1 MGVGNGMAD
10 NTVMDSGR
18 LYALMELSA
27 LINSTLD
34 GREIRK
40 RAMKAA
46 KQLMNAEA
54 ASLLLV
60 DREKDELFFEV
71 ALGDKGNLLK
81 EIRLRFG
88 EGIAGWVALNGEPLI
103 IDDVYGDPR
112 FYRAADEKSRFV
124 TRDMICVP
132 VRFRDR
138 ILGVL
143 EVINKREGRFGEED
157 LPLLLAFSNQV
168 AIAVENSNLYEQL
181 RETFFGTA
189 LSLADSLEKRD
200 PYTGGHTKRV
210 STYSVAIGRVLG
222 LDAGEME
229 ILTLVAILH
238 DIGKIGVR
246 DNVLL
251 KEGKLDESEYASM
264 VRHAGY
270 GAEILSHV
278 KGLQPVMAGVKAHHE
293 MYDGSGYPDRISG
306 DRIPLAARI
315 VAVADTFDAMTTD
328 RPYRK
333 ALTFD
338 RAFAELSRCSGRQF
352 DPVVVDAFLRAH
364 GEGML

>member
-1 MGVGNGMAD
+1 MGTFMAD
-10 NTVMDSGR
+10 TAVMNSGR
-18 LYALMELSA
+18 FLALMELSA

-34 GREIRK
+34 GREIRT
-40 RAMKAA
+40 RAIEAA

-60 DREKDELFFEV
+60 DREREELYFEV
-71 ALGDKGNLLK
+71 ALGEKGSQVK
-81 EIRLRFG
+81 EVRLRFG
-88 EGIAGWVALNGEPLI
+88 EGIAGWVAVNGEPLI
-103 IDDVYGDPR
+103 IDDVYSDPR
-112 FYRAADEKSRFV
+112 FYRGADEKSHFV

-132 VRFRDR
+132 VKFRDR

-143 EVINKREGRFGEED
+143 EVINKREGRFGEGE

-168 AIAVENSNLYEQL
+168 AIAVENANLYQQL
-181 RETFFGTA
+181 RETFYSTA

-210 STYSVAIGRVLG
+210 RTYSVAIGQMLG

-229 ILTLVAILH
+229 IVTLAAILH

-246 DNVLL
+246 DSVLL
-251 KEGKLDESEYASM
+251 KEEKLDESEYASM

-270 GAEILSHV
+270 GAEIIGHV
-278 KGLQPVMAGVKAHHE
+278 KGMQPVSAGVKAHHE
-293 MYDGSGYPDRISG
+293 MYDGSGYPDRLRG
-306 DRIPLAARI
+306 DEIPLAARI
-315 VAVADTFDAMTTD
+315 IAVADTFDAMTTD

-333 ALTFD
+333 ALSSD
-338 RAFAELSRCSGRQF
+338 DAFAELSRCSGRQF
-352 DPVVVDAFLRAH
+352 DPAVIDAFLCAYR
-364 GEGML
+364 EGLL